1 VAKTKAQQPERTRP
15 ITVES
20 LGAFG
25 VLSGLSPPAER
36 FDPAGE
42 WTQTYRLWMVQRYRS
57 GGKLVVRRAP
67 SGRDGVRLRVESTIA
82 EYGGH
87 LRRLEAVLDCAADTL
102 CSPRGWR
109 LKATHLDVRD
119 KPTAGSGLSERGT
132 LADGAWTVRFGD
144 RSRTRKVPSPVTSN
158 WSLFE
163 AVQRLPGKDT
173 QPLGFA
179 MLDEM
184 DLLKLDQQLSFCG
197 TKQVQ
202 VGGRKRTLRGY
213 AQIGCGVLPW
223 QYWVDEQGRLLLAFS
238 GVRAYVWDPQA
249 EQFVQKQRKA
259 AQSRALG
266 RR

>member
-1 VAKTKAQQPERTRP
+1 MAKTKAAQPERTRP

-20 LGAFG
+20 LKAFG
-25 VLSGLSPPAER
+25 ALGSLSLPAEP
-36 FDPAGE
+36 FDPTAE
-42 WTQTYRLWMVQRYRS
+42 WTQTYRLWLVQRYRS
-57 GGKLVVRRAP
+57 GGKLVVHRTP
-67 SGRDGVRLRVESTIA
+67 SGRDGVRLRVESTLA

-87 LRRLEAVLDCAADTL
+87 LRRIEAVLDCAADTL

-132 LADGAWTVRFGD
+132 LAGGTWTVRFGD
-144 RSRTRKVPSPVTSN
+144 RSRKRKIPSPVTSN

-173 QPLGFA
+173 QPLSFA

-184 DLLKLDQQLSFCG
+184 DLLKPDQRLSFCG
-197 TKQVQ
+197 TKEVQ
-202 VGGRKRTLRGY
+202 VGGRKRMLRGY
-213 AQIGCGVLPW
+213 AQIGRGVLPW
-223 QYWVDEQGRLLLAFS
+223 QYWVDEQSRLLLAFS
-238 GVRAYVWDPQA
+238 GVRAYVWDPKA
-249 EQFVQKQRKA
+249 EQTLQKQRQA
-259 AQSRALG
+259 ARSRALG